1 MIIARSKSNCNPLFS
16 FFWGGRCNAT
26 LGGERSI
33 LLSYRDIYSIFGLF
47 PGFLE
52 LQPVLRRLRRA
63 VLLIKKRSIFDL
75 FFSSFRIIDPSAI
88 VRREVGTVASG
99 VISQD
104 DLNSQQN
111 YCFSADS
118 CSPFFL
124 GGVCSIQLSYW
135 DIYKFYAIFKA
146 RRNRTICRLGGGRSI
161 QLSYGGVCNWYCT
174 PSGGVCQRGDGKKV
188 GESVGLSNIL
198 DSDLSGS
205 PPAERPHG

>member
-1 MIIARSKSNCNPLFS
+1 MINIF
-16 FFWGGRCNAT
+16 

-47 PGFLE
+47 PYVLE

-75 FFSSFRIIDPSAI
+75 LFSSLLDMEPAADI
-88 VRREVGTVASG
+88 RREVGTVASG

-104 DLNSQQN
+104 DLNSQQI

-124 GGVCSIQLSYW
+124 GGGCSIL
-135 DIYKFYAIFKA
+135 
-146 RRNRTICRLGGGRSI
+146 
-161 QLSYGGVCNWYCT
+161 LSYGDVYE
-174 PSGGVCQRGDGKKV
+174 VLRRGPPQKV
-188 GESVGLSNIL
+188 PAPRSLRRRALYPLSCW
-198 DSDLSGS
+198 G
-205 PPAERPHG
+205 

>member
-1 MIIARSKSNCNPLFS
+1 MPFEPKFRFLKIIWRVIS
-16 FFWGGRCNAT
+16 FF

-52 LQPVLRRLRRA
+52 LQPVLRRLRRV
-63 VLLIKKRSIFDL
+63 VLLIKKRSFFDR
-75 FFSSFRIIDPSAI
+75 FISSIRIIDPSAI

-99 VISQD
+99 VNSQE

-135 DIYKFYAIFKA
+135 DVFNFFVSL
-146 RRNRTICRLGGGRSI
+146 RNDRT
-161 QLSYGGVCNWYCT
+161 QLPT
-174 PSGGVCQRGDGKKV
+174 KV
-188 GESVGLSNIL
+188 F
-198 DSDLSGS
+198 
-205 PPAERPHG
+205 PR

>member
-1 MIIARSKSNCNPLFS
+1 MINIF
-16 FFWGGRCNAT
+16 

-63 VLLIKKRSIFDL
+63 VLLIKKRSIFDR
-75 FFSSFRIIDPSAI
+75 FISSFRVIDPSAI

-99 VISQD
+99 AISQD

-124 GGVCSIQLSYW
+124 GG
-135 DIYKFYAIFKA
+135 
-146 RRNRTICRLGGGRSI
+146 GRSI
-161 QLSYGGVCNWYCT
+161 LLSYRDISAVPHINGTAFYYYIHFILFR
-174 PSGGVCQRGDGKKV
+174 Q
-188 GESVGLSNIL
+188 GELLYSSMKLIL
-198 DSDLSGS
+198 
-205 PPAERPHG
+205 P